1 MKKTILKRRLLIRIM
16 KITLF
21 QFVLAFVYSNVTVA
35 NNMKGNTKAWVN
47 TEAMTTETLVV
58 IKGRV
63 INEKG
68 EPLAGATVLV
78 RDTAR
83 MITTDS
89 DGNFTVS
96 AKIGYIL
103 QFSHA
108 GLETKNIK
116 VNSKTLNVKIKGAV
130 LNVVLNVTLIGIG
143 EVLHH

>member
-1 MKKTILKRRLLIRIM
+1 
-16 KITLF
+16 
-21 QFVLAFVYSNVTVA
+21 
-35 NNMKGNTKAWVN
+35 MKGNTKAWVN

>member
-21 QFVLAFVYSNVTVA
+21 QFVLVFVCSNVTVA
-35 NNMKGNTKAWVN
+35 NNMKGNLKVWGN
-47 TEAMTTETLVV
+47 TEAMTTQTLIV

-63 INEKG
+63 IDEKG
-68 EPLAGATVLV
+68 KPLADATVLV
-78 RDTAR
+78 RNTAQ

-89 DGNFTVS
+89 NGNFTVS

-103 QFSHA
+103 QFSHV

-116 VNSKTLNVKIKGAV
+116 VNNKTLNIKIKGDV
-130 LNVVLNVTLIGIG
+130 LDAVLNVTLIGIG